1 MLQFNTILSPCT
13 QHFLHQ
19 KLLDISKWQFQSEAA
34 NQPQEQVKTNLGHKY
49 LGEEPE
55 GDIHS
60 VVLHLH
66 VLPVGGDV
74 EQVGHEG
81 DLGDGGPQSPGQEV
95 IDGATITLH
104 TGKHYPGEADAPAS
118 LVTNEVCLKHYCL
131 NCLLKYVTIHTLY
144 PF

>member
-1 MLQFNTILSPCT
+1 M
-13 QHFLHQ
+13 HE

-55 GDIHS
+55 GDIHC

-95 IDGATITLH
+95 IDRATIALH
-104 TGKHYPGEADAPAS
+104 TGKHYPGETDAPDSFVAYQI
-118 LVTNEVCLKHYCL
+118 CLEKMG
-131 NCLLKYVTIHTLY
+131 KMKG
-144 PF
+144 

>member
-1 MLQFNTILSPCT
+1 MKIYLHIYFIAFNIISTSST
-13 QHFLHQ
+13 QHFLHK
-19 KLLDISKWQFQSEAA
+19 KLLGISKWQFQSEAA

-81 DLGDGGPQSPGQEV
+81 DLGDGGPQSPGQKV
-95 IDGATITLH
+95 IDRATIALH
-104 TGKHYPGEADAPAS
+104 TSKHYPGEADAPGS
-118 LVTNEVCLKHYCL
+118 LDADGICLKQ
-131 NCLLKYVTIHTLY
+131 
-144 PF
+144 